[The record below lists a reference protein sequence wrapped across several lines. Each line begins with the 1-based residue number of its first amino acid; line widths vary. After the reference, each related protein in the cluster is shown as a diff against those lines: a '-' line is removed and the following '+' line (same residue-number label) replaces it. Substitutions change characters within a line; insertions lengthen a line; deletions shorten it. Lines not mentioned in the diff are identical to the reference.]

1 MCIRDRE
8 VALDMSSAIVAE
20 GLLFGMSHYKS
31 GQLFCLDPKN
41 GKILWV
47 GPPRTGNNVAF
58 LSIPGYVLALTNVGE
73 VRIIEATGQRYRKVA
88 SYRVAD
94 GGTWA
99 PPVLIK
105 RGILVKDREHL
116 AFWAI

>member
-1 MCIRDRE
+1 ME
-8 VALDMSSAIVAE
+8 VALDMSSAIVAD

-41 GKILWV
+41 GKILWA

-58 LSIPGYVLALTNVGE
+58 LSVPGYVLALTNVGE
-73 VRIIEATGQRYRKVA
+73 VRIIEATGQRYRQVA

-99 PPVLIK
+99 PPVLLR

-116 AFWAI
+116 ALRAF